1 MNAAVSC
8 FTLSPIS
15 IISISTVVEAQLLH
29 VVVGEEDVDGW
40 NDGGEEGN
48 DDGKEDVDG
57 WNDGGEEGDDDGKED
72 VNGWSDGMGKFR
84 ARTLVKR

>member
-1 MNAAVSC
+1 M
-8 FTLSPIS
+8 
-15 IISISTVVEAQLLH
+15 EAQLLH

-72 VNGWSDGMGKFR
+72 VDGWNDGMGKSC
-84 ARTLVKR
+84 ARTPTKR

>member
-29 VVVGEEDVDGW
+29 VDGR

-48 DDGKEDVDG
+48 DDGKEEVDG
-57 WNDGGEEGDDDGKED
+57 WNDGGEEGDDDGKEEVD
-72 VNGWSDGMGKFR
+72 GWNDGMGKSC
-84 ARTLVKR
+84 ARTPTKR